1 MLMLMQ
7 EVDARHERD
16 AVGVP
21 HLLVPDKIVEHG
33 ETREDVPKEVPAET
47 ADLGE
52 DCRRC
57 RAAIVAED

>member
-52 DCRRC
+52 GCCRC